1 MFDKKNSRQKIPTI
15 LVYFMIKKK
24 KLADFSFC
32 TKRTF
37 LDEKPDAYFI
47 AEVYLF
53 MMLGGL
59 PTKTN

>member
-1 MFDKKNSRQKIPTI
+1 MFDEKTVGKNYQLYYIA
-15 LVYFMIKKK
+15 YFMIKK
-24 KLADFSFC
+24 LANFSFC
-32 TKRTF
+32 AEKTF